1 MREEMNL
8 TKRMSQ
14 CNSDFKKLQKDI
26 AEKER
31 VIKSKQRDVRSGKYL
46 PAVTMSLEEQI
57 KAYEVALQRDREKL
71 MKWNIDHLH
80 ANIFFGKEKYKKGEL
95 ITFQLPKNCQYLIL

>member
-57 KAYEVALQRDREKL
+57 KAYEVALQRDREK
-71 MKWNIDHLH
+71 IDEVEYRSL
-80 ANIFFGKEKYKKGEL
+80 ACQYILWEEKYKKGEL